1 MNNGKIIRYGVI
13 VQNCQG
19 EIVANV
25 QALID
30 KGEGWQPL
38 GGIEITINGQFAQA
52 VAQYATLETTIDPS
66 EDDDNGV
73 AETDE
78 EHLAKAKAH
87 SDYEQRGYMPPD
99 PLDAT

>member
-1 MNNGKIIRYGVI
+1 MNNGRIIKYGVI
-13 VQNCQG
+13 VQNYHG
-19 EIVANV
+19 GIVANV

-52 VAQYATLETTIDPS
+52 VAQYDTLETTIDPS
-66 EDDDNGV
+66 
-73 AETDE
+73 
-78 EHLAKAKAH
+78 AKEYGFA
-87 SDYEQRGYMPPD
+87 PVNPD